1 MYHPRFRFLFSLLLV
16 VLLCS
21 SVQATTSLLITVQ
34 DSIDNTSLPHATV
47 FVNGANYAMT
57 NNNGQAYLT
66 HQGVSNQD
74 IRIAMSGYTDWE
86 QVVDMNATTLLVNM
100 NRKTL
105 TLKVTLFDSD
115 TLGPI
120 TGAGINVSALNVSQR
135 KQTDATGAVTFNV
148 NGATLYSVD
157 INAPNYQERSDT
169 VQILSENQEVQYKLL
184 SGNSFSFVVKDKDA
198 GSAISGAEIRLNSIL
213 AGKTDDRGIL
223 ITPVTRGKSY
233 TIEIKKPGYTSYA
246 ETRTISSSD
255 VIYSVSLAKAAV
267 GAYVYVVDESRMP
280 LSGADIYINGTLSGS
295 SNEYGRL
302 SLPSLVS
309 GDYTLEVR
317 KSGYASQSRVISISG
332 QNQDYS
338 FTMPFENAV
347 MTIFVQ
353 DKDQKIVPN
362 ATIVVDGT
370 AAGVTDDHGQLTAR
384 IKFDQPVNISVTK
397 DGYQPVSVQKEVIR
411 GNSTAAVTITLDRNL
426 DWGLITIIALGV
438 IGILILF
445 AAIRMFGRK
454 KHRHVIRR
462 NEI

>member
-1 MYHPRFRFLFSLLLV
+1 MYHPRLRFLFSLLLV

-47 FVNGANYAMT
+47 FVNGANYALT
-57 NNNGQAYLT
+57 NNNGQAFLT

-74 IRIAMSGYTDWE
+74 IRVVMSGYNDWE
-86 QVVDMNATTLLVNM
+86 QVVSMNATTLLVNM
-100 NRKTL
+100 SRKTL
-105 TLKVTLFDSD
+105 TLKVSLFDSD
-115 TLGPI
+115 TLDPI
-120 TGAGINVSALNVSQR
+120 AGAAINVTALNVSQM
-135 KQTDATGAVTFNV
+135 KQTDASGAVIFNV

-157 INAPNYQERSDT
+157 INAPNYQERGDT
-169 VQILSENQEVQYKLL
+169 VEIGSENQEVQYKLL
-184 SGNSFSFVVKDKDA
+184 SGNSFSFVVKDKDS
-198 GSAISGAEIRLNSIL
+198 GSAISGAEIRLNAIL
-213 AGKTDDRGIL
+213 AGKTDERGIL

-233 TIEIKKPGYTSYA
+233 TLEIKKPGYSSYT

-255 VIYSVSLAKAAV
+255 VIYPVGLTKAAV
-267 GAYVYVVDESRMP
+267 GAYVYIVDESKMP
-280 LSGADIYINGTLSGS
+280 MSGADIYINGTLSGT

-309 GDYTLEVR
+309 GDYLLEVR
-317 KSGYASQSRVISISG
+317 KSGYTSQSRAISISG

-338 FTMPFENAV
+338 FTLPYENAA

-353 DKDQKIVPN
+353 DKDQKIVSN
-362 ATIVVDGT
+362 ATIVIDGT
-370 AAGVTDDHGQLTAR
+370 IAGATDDRGQLTTR

-397 DGYQPVSVQKEVIR
+397 EGYQAISVQKEVIR
-411 GNSTAAVTITLDRNL
+411 GNSTAAFTIVLDRNL
-426 DWGLITIIALGV
+426 DWGLISMIAFGV
-438 IGILILF
+438 LGILILF

-454 KHRHVIRR
+454 KHRHVMRR